1 MAHRLAL
8 LFSPLRFPR
17 LRSFQNWRHFFFPPC
32 GYGFHVHPFS
42 ADTTNPNS
50 TSKES
55 AKLVE
60 LLRNNSKPKNII
72 EIMNRCAKDPALLHN
87 HNVYKAAAKRLKALK
102 ALKEVEQIAERILSS
117 RKSSIEGLLVRAIY
131 FYADAGMRDHVVKT
145 FLRHKAFKILPTADL
160 FNAFLSSLVDCRNPK
175 MACDYFK
182 KAREF
187 NVFPNLTSCN
197 IVIKA
202 LCDMKE
208 HDLAIQFVGLMKDKG
223 FQPNV
228 VSYDTILDSVFHYW
242 QEERID
248 SKRKKKLLDKLIEC
262 CESEVISYGL
272 RIRRF
277 CKEDKVSEAQAL
289 MEETFSKG
297 LNVDAYAVN
306 SLVIAF
312 CKKKQLVEA
321 KKLFFEMLDSDTCRN
336 KHSYNM
342 ITRFLSESG
351 DLKTAME
358 LLQKMLDMN
367 WVPDATTVHAVMSAL
382 FEYNQGETEAAQ
394 LLIEKLNA
402 KMPSETMKKWN
413 DKLQRNSEQEGSKSS
428 EEVVL

>member
-131 FYADAGMRDHVVKT
+131 FYADA
-145 FLRHKAFKILPTADL
+145 
-160 FNAFLSSLVDCRNPK
+160 
-175 MACDYFK
+175 
-182 KAREF
+182 
-187 NVFPNLTSCN
+187 
-197 IVIKA
+197 
-202 LCDMKE
+202 
-208 HDLAIQFVGLMKDKG
+208 GLMKDKG